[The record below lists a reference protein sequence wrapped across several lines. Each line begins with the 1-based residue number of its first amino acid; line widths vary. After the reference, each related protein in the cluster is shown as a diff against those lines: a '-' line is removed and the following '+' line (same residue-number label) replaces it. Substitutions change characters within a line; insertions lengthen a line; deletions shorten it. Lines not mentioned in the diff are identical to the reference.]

1 MAYVPPHLRVKSK
14 KTQDNKESYKD
25 AFPELSISNKLSPVK
40 MDKNISYTSAAKMA
54 LIEIEPEKNDE
65 EVLPIGWI
73 KLDKK
78 SYLSKKTE
86 KIETET
92 SNETPEEN
100 TMTKE
105 EIHLY
110 YQKALQPLVNKWDRE
125 LQAYI
130 DVNGHHPEAYYEC
143 KDLPIEDDYYMSE
156 SDSED
161 ESDSDVYVDS
171 DGEMTNDFDLIDKR
185 FMSI

>member
-1 MAYVPPHLRVKSK
+1 MAYVPPHLRVKMEKSD
-14 KTQDNKESYKD
+14 DNKQSYKD

-40 MDKNISYTSAAKMA
+40 MDKNISYTNAAKMA
-54 LIEIEPEKNDE
+54 LIETETEKKDE

-92 SNETPEEN
+92 TDETPQEN

-110 YQKALQPLVNKWDRE
+110 YQKALQPLVDKWDRE

-143 KDLPIEDDYYMSE
+143 KDLPIEEDYYVSE
-156 SDSED
+156 SESED
-161 ESDSDVYVDS
+161 ESDSDDYVDS

-185 FMSI
+185 FMTI